1 MDNLKVIGGKADR
14 RGEIFGSQSS
24 QVSKPSAEMARKA
37 KSIMEG

>member
-24 QVSKPSAEMARKA
+24 QVSKLNE
-37 KSIMEG
+37 